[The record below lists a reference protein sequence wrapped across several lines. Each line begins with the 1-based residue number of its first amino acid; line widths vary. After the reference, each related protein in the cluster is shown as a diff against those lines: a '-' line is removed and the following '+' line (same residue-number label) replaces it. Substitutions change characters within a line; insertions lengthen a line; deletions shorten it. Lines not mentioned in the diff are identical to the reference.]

1 VSETAKAPEL
11 ERLAELEAAT
21 KEYAEFS
28 RESVGLAG
36 VAGAVVLAAKLSTIW
51 LVGARWDAVV
61 TVLLPLLWLVALQL
75 GRSSYQRGGAVIAS
89 PRRGWG
95 RRADLGLVHLGVS
108 LAVLQLVMQGEPTS
122 EDGALY
128 LTAFLAA
135 LLVVPGLVGLAS
147 ASVRGRGDSMITVAL
162 AFPPHFLR
170 LFPLSGTF
178 NKAQSL
184 ALGIL
189 LGGSAALVIAGL
201 AVTGVQQHRAFRR
214 LERRLAVLRSGAL
227 PGRAS

>member
-11 ERLAELEAAT
+11 ERLGELEAAT
-21 KEYAEFS
+21 REYAEFS

-51 LVGARWDAVV
+51 LVRARWDAVV
-61 TVLLPLLWLVALQL
+61 TVLLPLLWLLALQL
-75 GRSSYQRGGAVIAS
+75 GRSLYQRGRAVIAS

-95 RRADLGLVHLGVS
+95 RRVDLGLVHLGVS

-128 LTAFLAA
+128 LTAFFAA

-170 LFPLSGTF
+170 LPLSRTF
-178 NKAQSL
+178 NRAQAL

-189 LGGSAALVIAGL
+189 LGGSAALVLVGL
-201 AVTGVQQHRAFRR
+201 AVTGVQQHLAFRR
-214 LERRLAVLRSGAL
+214 LERRLLALRGGAPSGGA
-227 PGRAS
+227 P